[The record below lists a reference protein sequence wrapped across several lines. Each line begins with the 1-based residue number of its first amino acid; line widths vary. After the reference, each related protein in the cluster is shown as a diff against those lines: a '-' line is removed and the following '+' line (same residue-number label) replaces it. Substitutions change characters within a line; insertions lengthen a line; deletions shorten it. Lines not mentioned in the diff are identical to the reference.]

1 MPTSSD
7 NLEIKLTDAD
17 LKKIND
23 ALDAL
28 DAALAP
34 VLITLTGKEIQR
46 LPKASDA
53 SLPFI
58 EKALDLA
65 EQQPQ
70 FAPGYVDIPG
80 LRLDLVA
87 WQQLQ
92 RVARRLQPLASN
104 LASTSIK
111 LGSESYVT
119 ALAYYSSVQQAAKQ
133 GVSGAQDARD
143 TLKTR
148 FEQSTAQKAAKAT
161 PKQ

>member
-1 MPTSSD
+1 MTPE

-34 VLITLTGKEIQR
+34 LLITLTGKEVQR

-58 EKALDLA
+58 QQALDLA

-70 FAPGYVDIPG
+70 FAPGYLDVAG
-80 LRLDLVA
+80 LRLDLAA

-92 RVARRLQPLASN
+92 TVARRLQPLASN
-104 LASTSIK
+104 LASTNIK
-111 LGSESYVT
+111 LGSEAYIT
-119 ALAYYSSVQQAAKQ
+119 ALAYYNSVQQAAKQ
-133 GVSGAQDARD
+133 GVSGAQDALNV
-143 TLKTR
+143 LKNR
-148 FEQSTAQKAAKAT
+148 FEQSTARKAAPAGTK
-161 PKQ
+161 

>member
-1 MPTSSD
+1 
-7 NLEIKLTDAD
+7 
-17 LKKIND
+17 
-23 ALDAL
+23 
-28 DAALAP
+28 
-34 VLITLTGKEIQR
+34 
-46 LPKASDA
+46 DA

-80 LRLDLVA
+80 LRLDLAA

-92 RVARRLQPLASN
+92 RMARRLQPLATN
-104 LASTSIK
+104 LASTSVK

-133 GVSGAQDARD
+133 GVSGAQDAVG